1 MTYHG
6 RLPDLSSW
14 VALRGNRPPR
24 ALDLLFWG
32 AVLTTVLMLGVALP
46 LGGVEELLYTD
57 PVVVGLV
64 VASIVGLS
72 LSCVLWPFLPWTPR
86 ASWAGRCATLAFLVL
101 SVGTMFLSNHTTFL
115 LVCVAAMNAVAVF
128 GTAGMLGYSA
138 FLAVVSMLL
147 ISLPGEHPL
156 IGVALAIGLV
166 LLTLLSGSV
175 YVALMVSAQRAERTR
190 ELLLELEETHD
201 ELRRHSDRV
210 RELTVAEERARMS
223 REMHDSTGHYLTALT
238 MALSNALRFRTA
250 RPEAAWEEVEQ
261 ARELARDAL
270 TDTRRWV
277 RALRPLRLEGRA
289 GITAIRALAESFDGG
304 GVRID
309 FTEAGEWPRLSEE
322 AELVCYRALQEG
334 LTNAMRHSGADR
346 LDVVVTSSPDEVS
359 VEVSDNGAGARESAL
374 ESGFGLRGLCERV
387 VSVGGSVSA
396 ENLPKGGFRLRVAV
410 PARSDRPATVTV
422 GGAL

>member
-1 MTYHG
+1 M
-6 RLPDLSSW
+6 
-14 VALRGNRPPR
+14 RGNRPPR
-24 ALDLLFWG
+24 GLNLFFWG
-32 AVLTTVLMLGVALP
+32 AILTTVLMFGAAILIEGA
-46 LGGVEELLYTD
+46 EELRHAG
-57 PVVVGLV
+57 PMVVGFV
-64 VASIVGLS
+64 VTSLVGLF

-86 ASWAGRCATLAFLVL
+86 TSWTGRCATLAFLLL
-101 SVGTMFLSNHTTFL
+101 SLGTMFISNHTMFL

-128 GTAGMLGYSA
+128 GVAGLLGYSA
-138 FLAVVSMLL
+138 LLTVFSMVA
-147 ISLPGEHPL
+147 IVLPGEHPL
-156 IGVALAIGLV
+156 LGAALATGLV

-175 YVALMVSAQRAERTR
+175 YVALVVSAQRAERTR
-190 ELLLELEETHD
+190 ELLIELEEAHD

-250 RPEAAWEEVEQ
+250 RPEAAWEEVDQ
-261 ARELARDAL
+261 ARELAREAL

-289 GITAIRALAESFDGG
+289 DTAAIRALAESFEGG

-309 FTEAGEWPRLSEE
+309 FTEDGEWPRLSEE

-346 LDVVVTSSPDEVS
+346 LAVTVTASSDGVS
-359 VEVSDNGAGARESAL
+359 VSVSDNGSGAEETAL
-374 ESGFGLRGLCERV
+374 EGGFGLRGLHERV
-387 VSVGGSVSA
+387 AMVAGSVA
-396 ENLPKGGFRLRVAV
+396 TENLPGGGFRLRVEVPAV
-410 PARSDRPATVTV
+410 PSTAGPPATVTV
-422 GGAL
+422 GGGV